1 MNRKPPKF
9 FTSGVWS
16 KAPDNPARPLC
27 LGLLI
32 CKPIVSGALTS
43 RPDLKTIA
51 GIAGGYCGG
60 DLFCLEQFVCE
71 TSKTTS
77 KTNPKGEQKLSSL
90 WVGSTD
96 LLTGGEVDFNQLPT
110 SVLKVCREALT
121 ECWEWNSENNYLES
135 QQLRLYPYN
144 LEGLMKTSE
153 EDHLYYKALPKE
165 LPGIKDI
172 WATLH
177 QGLYLVQKSQNIPY
191 HKTIEKNEKL
201 NINIL

>member
-16 KAPDNPARPLC
+16 KTPDNPARPLC

-32 CKPIVSGALTS
+32 CKPIVSGALAS
-43 RPDLKTIA
+43 KPNRKTIA

-71 TSKTTS
+71 VNN
-77 KTNPKGEQKLSSL
+77 TNPKGQQKLSSL
-90 WVGSTD
+90 WVGSTN
-96 LLTGGEVDFNQLPT
+96 LLTGEEIDFNQLPS
-110 SVLKVCREALT
+110 SVLDTCHDALT

-144 LEGLMKTSE
+144 LEGLMKMNE

-165 LPGIKDI
+165 LPKAKDI

-191 HKTIEKNEKL
+191 HKTIERTEKL